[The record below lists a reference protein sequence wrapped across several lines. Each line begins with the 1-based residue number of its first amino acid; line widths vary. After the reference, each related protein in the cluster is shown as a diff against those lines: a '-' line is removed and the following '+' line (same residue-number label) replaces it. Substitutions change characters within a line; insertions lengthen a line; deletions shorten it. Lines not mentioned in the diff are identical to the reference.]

1 MQQAQRDA
9 FANEVL
15 EEFDL
20 GQFKTEDDFQDE
32 PNENQLE
39 IKPEQPKKE
48 LIELSSDEEHRKKPP
63 SSTLKAEDSDSS
75 DIQIVEEVD
84 DNVDDPDNSGMHTND
99 KLNNRTSEG
108 KVIVNISEKNPNEV
122 IHVAD
127 SIEAVIK
134 PHQIGGVRF
143 LYDNIIE
150 SPSVY
155 EKSQGFGC
163 ILAHAMGLGKT
174 LQIVTF
180 SEVFLKATK
189 GNHVL
194 IIVPINTLQNWVSEF
209 KHWLPHEPFKVH
221 LLSDNLKTIQQRSN
235 VILNWKKEGG
245 VLMIGYELFRLLA
258 GTKAQQRKKKAPKKP
273 VCIDIEEE
281 DKAKDIL
288 IGKNQINVKFRDL
301 FTQFLFY
308 YISDIRKILVDPGP
322 DLVICDEGH
331 RIKNAHASISQVL
344 KAIKTRRRVVLTGY
358 PLQNNLLEYW
368 CMVDFVRPNYLGTKT
383 EFSNMFERPIQNGQ
397 CLDSTPRDKRLMMH
411 RAHVLHRQLQGFVQR
426 RSHKVLQK
434 NLPPKFEH
442 VLLVKM
448 TPFQRKLYATFT
460 EDLLGQKSMAN
471 PLKAFAVC
479 CKIWNHPDVLAK
491 FLRQKELDA
500 MDLDLEDLASSS
512 STNTTKKRGKK
523 KVQKKSSSSSSNVVK
538 SENPKLQN
546 QNGNGYAN
554 PGQQQY
560 PQQYQF
566 EQQQFQQQ
574 QQQFYPYQQQY
585 QQYPPQQQQY
595 PPYQQ
600 YPNPYDYQQQE
611 GYPQHNQGFNPPLTM
626 LQQQVEQHNGDVN
639 HQAVNNGYRSHI
651 VEGPGFDPF
660 PINDS
665 KKDEISYEWANGMFT
680 DYISG
685 QIEQSNK
692 FKISFELLE
701 QTILAGER
709 MLLFS
714 QSLLTLD
721 LIEEFLRQRNV
732 PSTEEKWTNG
742 TNYFRLDGSTP
753 SMERDRLINAFN
765 KAEAIKVPLF
775 LVSTRAGSL
784 GINLVGANRV
794 IIFDASWNPC
804 HDSQAVCRVYRYGQ
818 SKPCYIYRL
827 VSDRCLEKK
836 IYDRQINKQGMSDR
850 VVDESNPDNY
860 LSTKDIHSL
869 WDEEDVMR
877 EIHYKLWDVPAY
889 VDKCDKSGD
898 FVLSKV
904 LQILGQD
911 SLSTDP
917 WTHESLLVDRKEKK
931 LSRIEK
937 RLAER
942 SYEAEKVAQISYTRP
957 SYAAYYPKNNAIQ
970 KPEDSQNNIGCRKDY
985 PRNDAIQKI
994 RKDLENSWKPPP
1006 MNEDFEHE
1014 PPRAHPNYNGIM
1026 PQASQRLHANP
1037 PTPSGSDSN
1046 KFPIEALARREG
1058 VKLQEV
1064 VVPKDIS
1071 IPTKNQTPIA
1081 LKAGQRVM
1089 LIKTPKGIYLRYRDQ
1104 IVKIRMPNGLL
1115 PFGNGNSTSSMPSAS
1130 NSNQHQMKSTANP
1143 DVVTLNSSDGEDAG

>member
-1 MQQAQRDA
+1 M
-9 FANEVL
+9 
-15 EEFDL
+15 
-20 GQFKTEDDFQDE
+20 
-32 PNENQLE
+32 
-39 IKPEQPKKE
+39 
-48 LIELSSDEEHRKKPP
+48 
-63 SSTLKAEDSDSS
+63 
-75 DIQIVEEVD
+75 
-84 DNVDDPDNSGMHTND
+84 
-99 KLNNRTSEG
+99 
-108 KVIVNISEKNPNEV
+108 
-122 IHVAD
+122 
-127 SIEAVIK
+127 
-134 PHQIGGVRF
+134 
-143 LYDNIIE
+143 
-150 SPSVY
+150 
-155 EKSQGFGC
+155 
-163 ILAHAMGLGKT
+163 
-174 LQIVTF
+174 
-180 SEVFLKATK
+180 
-189 GNHVL
+189 
-194 IIVPINTLQNWVSEF
+194 
-209 KHWLPHEPFKVH
+209 
-221 LLSDNLKTIQQRSN
+221 
-235 VILNWKKEGG
+235 
-245 VLMIGYELFRLLA
+245 
-258 GTKAQQRKKKAPKKP
+258 
-273 VCIDIEEE
+273 
-281 DKAKDIL
+281 
-288 IGKNQINVKFRDL
+288 
-301 FTQFLFY
+301 
-308 YISDIRKILVDPGP
+308 DPGP

-512 STNTTKKRGKK
+512 TNTTKKRGKK
-523 KVQKKSSSSSSNVVK
+523 KSQKKSSSSSSIVVK
-538 SENPKLQN
+538 SENPKLQPQN
-546 QNGNGYAN
+546 NLNGNGYPN
-554 PGQQQY
+554 LGQQEY

-566 EQQQFQQQ
+566 EQQQFQQQQQ

-585 QQYPPQQQQY
+585 QQYPPQQQQQY

-600 YPNPYDYQQQE
+600 YPNPYDYQQQQQQ
-611 GYPQHNQGFNPPLTM
+611 GYPQQNQGFNPPLTM
-626 LQQQVEQHNGDVN
+626 LQQQVEQHPHQSNGDVN
-639 HQAVNNGYRSHI
+639 NQAVNNGFGHHH
-651 VEGPGFDPF
+651 EGPGFDPF
-660 PINDS
+660 PITDS
-665 KKDEISYEWANGMFT
+665 SKRDEISYEWANGMFT

-692 FKISFELLE
+692 FRIFFELLE

-721 LIEEFLRQRNV
+721 LIEEFLRERQV
-732 PSTEEKWTNG
+732 PSTEEKWING

-765 KAEAIKVPLF
+765 KAEAIKIPLF

-818 SKPCYIYRL
+818 TKPCYIYRL

-889 VDKCDKSGD
+889 VDKCDKLGD

-904 LQILGQD
+904 LQTLGQD

-917 WTHESLLVDRKEKK
+917 WTHESLLVDRKDKK

-957 SYAAYYPKNNAIQ
+957 SYAAYYPKSNMGQKNEGNN
-970 KPEDSQNNIGCRKDY
+970 QNSIGCRK
-985 PRNDAIQKI
+985 
-994 RKDLENSWKPPP
+994 ESWKPPP
-1006 MNEDFEHE
+1006 MSEELEHE
-1014 PPRAHPNYNGIM
+1014 PPRAHPNYNGMM
-1026 PQASQRLHANP
+1026 PHSSQRLHANP
-1037 PTPSGSDSN
+1037 PAPPSGAASDHPVN
-1046 KFPIEALARREG
+1046 KFPMEALARREG

-1115 PFGNGNSTSSMPSAS
+1115 PFGNGNSTFSMPSAS
-1130 NSNQHQMKSTANP
+1130 NANQHHQMKSTANP
-1143 DVVTLNSSDGEDAG
+1143 DVVTLDDDE

>member
-1 MQQAQRDA
+1 MEEPEVPVKPETLENQNGDSESVAAKPQKKKLTKKVTKRKKVQKEQQNSSDDENDDTEEQGRSLLKPPEKKKRKKKSKKTFERRNIKSLLTENQLEESTKNALAEEQQRLARLQQAQRDA
-9 FANEVL
+9 LANEVL

-20 GQFKTEDDFQDE
+20 GQFKTEEDLQHE
-32 PNENQLE
+32 PDENQLE
-39 IKPEQPKKE
+39 IKHEQPKKE
-48 LIELSSDEEHRKKPP
+48 LIELSSDEEHRKIPP
-63 SSTLKAEDSDSS
+63 DESMLKAEDSDSS

-174 LQIVTF
+174 LQVVTF

-209 KHWLPHEPFKVH
+209 KHWLPHQPFKVH
-221 LLSDNLKTIQQRSN
+221 LLSDSLKTIQQRAN

-281 DKAKDIL
+281 DKAKDVL
-288 IGKNQINVKFRDL
+288 I
-301 FTQFLFY
+301 
-308 YISDIRKILVDPGP
+308 DIRKILVDPGP

-491 FLRQKELDA
+491 FL
-500 MDLDLEDLASSS
+500 
-512 STNTTKKRGKK
+512 
-523 KVQKKSSSSSSNVVK
+523 
-538 SENPKLQN
+538 
-546 QNGNGYAN
+546 
-554 PGQQQY
+554 
-560 PQQYQF
+560 
-566 EQQQFQQQ
+566 
-574 QQQFYPYQQQY
+574 
-585 QQYPPQQQQY
+585 
-595 PPYQQ
+595 
-600 YPNPYDYQQQE
+600 
-611 GYPQHNQGFNPPLTM
+611 H
-626 LQQQVEQHNGDVN
+626 VN
-639 HQAVNNGYRSHI
+639 NQAVNNGFGHHH
-651 VEGPGFDPF
+651 EGPGFDPF
-660 PINDS
+660 PITDS
-665 KKDEISYEWANGMFT
+665 SKRDEISYEWANGMFT

-692 FKISFELLE
+692 FRIFFELLE

-721 LIEEFLRQRNV
+721 LIEEFLRERQV

-765 KAEAIKVPLF
+765 KAEAIKIPLF

-818 SKPCYIYRL
+818 TKPCYIYRL

-889 VDKCDKSGD
+889 VDKCDKLGD

-904 LQILGQD
+904 LQTLGQD

-917 WTHESLLVDRKEKK
+917 WTHESLLVDRKDKK

-957 SYAAYYPKNNAIQ
+957 SYAAYYPKSNMGQKNEGNN
-970 KPEDSQNNIGCRKDY
+970 QNSIGCRK
-985 PRNDAIQKI
+985 
-994 RKDLENSWKPPP
+994 ESWKPPP
-1006 MNEDFEHE
+1006 MSEELEHE
-1014 PPRAHPNYNGIM
+1014 PPRAHPNYNGMM
-1026 PQASQRLHANP
+1026 PHSSQRLHANP
-1037 PTPSGSDSN
+1037 PAPPSGAASDHPVN
-1046 KFPIEALARREG
+1046 KFPMEALARREG

-1104 IVKIRMPNGLL
+1104 I
-1115 PFGNGNSTSSMPSAS
+1115 
-1130 NSNQHQMKSTANP
+1130 
-1143 DVVTLNSSDGEDAG
+1143 